1 MPHPAFLLIRP
12 VLPLV
17 LAVFGLS
24 LPASATTLTYVGVQ
38 NIATGTV
45 VGGAEVGGL
54 SGISYNPYT
63 DRFIAVTDDSRSVG
77 ASRMWSLDLAYDG
90 TTFSSATALSEVGLK
105 KPDGAALPLADTEGI
120 AGNLDGSFYVSHE
133 GLAAG
138 TDATFSIPPW
148 IFRFNGTTGNKEAE
162 VALPVKFLPRNSA
175 GNQVPPDDATQTSG
189 VRSNLSLECLGI
201 TPAKKILFT
210 ANEAALK
217 QDYSGSYDG
226 SSNQAQHSLSRIVRF
241 SSVPGNPVSGEE
253 KVYQADQGTLFIFV
267 RRFNTVPDILPVD
280 DSGRILVME
289 RGLTQNNTNLGSY
302 RIRIYEVDFNQAG
315 TTDVSGIS
323 SLVGASYTS
332 LSKTLLWESST
343 NMDNVEA
350 MCFGRDVNGFRTLVL
365 ASDNNF
371 NASQITQFHVFRT
384 DIPAVS
390 RRTLAMGFIGNGSV
404 TAAPSVAWY
413 PDGSE
418 VTLTAIAA
426 ANLTF
431 TNWSGNLTG
440 NSNPASLTM
449 DADKAVTASFLSPYQ
464 NWKTGYFTSEEISGT
479 QLSAPTSDPEGDG
492 LQNLLEYALNL
503 HPREPSLAGLP
514 VVGDD
519 GGNLTLTYLKDTTK
533 TDISY
538 QVETSDSLSGWGA
551 VSDALVSTN
560 GTIETRKAVVPING
574 IRKFLRLKITQLF

>member
-1 MPHPAFLLIRP
+1 VPHPAFLLIRA
-12 VLPLV
+12 VFPLV
-17 LAVFGLS
+17 LAIFGLS
-24 LPASATTLTYVGVQ
+24 LPAGATTLTYVGGQ
-38 NIATGTV
+38 NIPTGTV

-63 DRFIAVTDDSRSVG
+63 DRFIAITDDSRSVG
-77 ASRMWSLDLAYDG
+77 ASRMWNLDLAYDG
-90 TTFSSATALSEVGLK
+90 TTFSSATALSEGGLK
-105 KPDGAALPLADTEGI
+105 KPDGSALPLADTEGI

-138 TDATFSIPPW
+138 SDAAYSIPPW
-148 IFRFNGTTGNKEAE
+148 IFRFNGATGNREAE
-162 VALPVKFLPRNSA
+162 VALPAKFLPRDSS
-175 GNQVPPDDATQTSG
+175 GNPVPPSAANQASG
-189 VRSNLSLECLGI
+189 VVSNLSLECLGI
-201 TPAKKILFT
+201 TPAKKFLFA

-217 QDYSGSYDG
+217 QDYNGTYNNDT
-226 SSNQAQHSLSRIVRF
+226 NQAQSSLTRIVRF
-241 SSVPGNPVSGEE
+241 SGVPGNPMAAQE
-253 KVYQADQGTLFIFV
+253 KVYQADQGTLFFLV
-267 RRFNTVPDILPVD
+267 RRFNTVPEILPID
-280 DSGRILVME
+280 DSGRMLVME

-302 RIRIYEVDFNQAG
+302 RIRIYEVDFNQPGA
-315 TTDVSGIS
+315 TDVSGIA
-323 SLVGASYTS
+323 SLVGASYTR
-332 LSKTLLWESST
+332 LSKTLIWESSA

-371 NASQITQFHVFRT
+371 NGSQTTQFHVFRT
-384 DIPAVS
+384 DIPAVT
-390 RRTLAMGFIGNGSV
+390 RRTLGTTVLGNGSV

-418 VTLTAIAA
+418 VTLIAIAA
-426 ANLTF
+426 ANFTF

-464 NWKTGYFTSEEISGT
+464 NWRTGYFTSEEISGT

-503 HPREPSLAGLP
+503 HPREPSFAGLP

-551 VSDALVSTN
+551 VSDAFVSTN

>member
-1 MPHPAFLLIRP
+1 
-12 VLPLV
+12 V

-63 DRFIAVTDDSRSVG
+63 DRFIAITDDSRSVG

-105 KPDGAALPLADTEGI
+105 KPDGGALPLADTEGI

-133 GLAAG
+133 GLATG
-138 TDATFSIPPW
+138 TGVDYSVPPW
-148 IFRFNGTTGNKEAE
+148 IGRFNDATGIREAE

-175 GNQVPPDDATQTSG
+175 GNQVLPDDATQTSG
-189 VRSNLSLECLGI
+189 VRLNLSLECLGI

-226 SSNQAQHSLSRIVRF
+226 SSNQAQNSLSRIVRF

-253 KVYQADQGTLFIFV
+253 KVYQADQGTLFIIV
-267 RRFNTVPDILPVD
+267 RRFNTVPDILPID
-280 DSGRILVME
+280 DSGRMLVME
-289 RGLTQNNTNLGSY
+289 RGLTQNNTSLGSY
-302 RIRIYEVDFNQAG
+302 RIRIYEVDFNQPA
-315 TTDVSGIS
+315 TTDVSGVS
-323 SLVGASYTS
+323 SLVGASYTR

-390 RRTLAMGFIGNGSV
+390 RRTLATGFIGNGSV

-413 PDGSE
+413 PEGSE
-418 VTLTAIAA
+418 VTLDATPAA
-426 ANLTF
+426 GF
-431 TNWSGNLTG
+431 VFSDWSGSLSGSN
-440 NSNPASLTM
+440 NPASLMM

-464 NWKTGYFTSEEISGT
+464 NWRTGYFTSEEISGT

-503 HPREPSLAGLP
+503 HPREPSFAGLP

-538 QVETSDSLSGWGA
+538 QVETSDSLSGWGV